1 MSVGV
6 VWAGLGGD
14 SLPGKTGCAKGK
26 GGPVSCSGVLAHSM
40 SCLPTR
46 QPCLPSSSWLTQNR
60 ILFAFQV
67 PGAARLGRS
76 AIFCF
81 SGASHRGAPP
91 LRRWIWARRVT
102 QPSSLRHSRDRSTA
116 GKIHF
121 APRKINKYKQGPSAL
136 TPLDISICVHCL
148 DLQNAGKPVC
158 GRGLSG
164 QKVGKNLD
172 PRCYTEVATSEL
184 LHMPNGK
191 CHCYLRH
198 VWFHL
203 PLCFRQKHPERCV

>member
-1 MSVGV
+1 MP
-6 VWAGLGGD
+6 AIIF
-14 SLPGKTGCAKGK
+14 
-26 GGPVSCSGVLAHSM
+26 LANTKSNFV
-40 SCLPTR
+40 R
-46 QPCLPSSSWLTQNR
+46 LPSAWCCKIRQERDLLLQRSQSSWCAPLAPVD
-60 ILFAFQV
+60 L
-67 PGAARLGRS
+67 GSARDTAL
-76 AIFCF
+76 I
-81 SGASHRGAPP
+81 
-91 LRRWIWARRVT
+91 ITT
-102 QPSSLRHSRDRSTA
+102 QPGEEHSWEDTFCA
-116 GKIHF
+116 Q
-121 APRKINKYKQGPSAL
+121 KINKYNQGPSAL
-136 TPLDISICVHCL
+136 TPLDISICVRCL